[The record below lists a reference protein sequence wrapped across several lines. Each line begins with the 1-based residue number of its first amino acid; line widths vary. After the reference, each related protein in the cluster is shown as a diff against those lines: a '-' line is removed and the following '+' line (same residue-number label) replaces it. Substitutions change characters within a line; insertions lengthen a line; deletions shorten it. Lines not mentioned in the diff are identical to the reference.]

1 MKKEQKMVRFTLSV
15 VLILS
20 AATANAQSNS
30 TDAEKAESCRY
41 QAAVVR
47 AVQQA
52 RLDDVAER
60 RVEKT
65 ITDSDPDWPAKYNV
79 VIPLVTPWVYEQ
91 PIQQVR
97 ENDLGD
103 AWNEMCVQQ

>member
-1 MKKEQKMVRFTLSV
+1 MLRFTLS
-15 VLILS
+15 LMLTLF
-20 AATANAQSNS
+20 AATANAQS
-30 TDAEKAESCRY
+30 TGTQAEKVESCGY
-41 QAAVVR
+41 QADVVR
-47 AVQQA
+47 AVQKA

-65 ITDSDPDWPAKYNV
+65 IRDSGPDWPAKYNV

-97 ENDLGD
+97 EKDLGD
-103 AWNEMCVQQ
+103 AWNELCVQQ

>member
-1 MKKEQKMVRFTLSV
+1 MVRFTLP
-15 VLILS
+15 VLLLLS
-20 AATANAQSNS
+20 AAAANAQSKG
-30 TDAEKAESCRY
+30 TEAEKAETCGY
-41 QAAVVR
+41 QSDVVR

-65 ITDSDPDWPAKYNV
+65 IRDSDPDWPAKYNV

-91 PIQQVR
+91 PIQKVR

-103 AWNEMCVQQ
+103 AWNELCVQQ